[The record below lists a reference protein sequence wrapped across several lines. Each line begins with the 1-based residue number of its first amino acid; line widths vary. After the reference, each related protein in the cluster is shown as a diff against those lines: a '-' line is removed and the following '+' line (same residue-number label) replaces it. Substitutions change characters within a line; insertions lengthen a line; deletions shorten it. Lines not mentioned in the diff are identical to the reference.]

1 MLDLTLLESL
11 VHIGLDLL
19 AKCVHLIGLSL
30 DKCCLG
36 GDYLLVAGLHVA
48 LTLVLLHLLG
58 LDLNLMS
65 LCVLLLSSQLLL
77 NLLEVQEF
85 SRLLEGQG

>member
-1 MLDLTLLESL
+1 M
-11 VHIGLDLL
+11 
-19 AKCVHLIGLSL
+19 
-30 DKCCLG
+30 
-36 GDYLLVAGLHVA
+36 AGLHVA

-58 LDLNLMS
+58 LDLDLMS

-85 SRLLEGQG
+85 S